1 MKRSIRFTRDEYG
14 RISSFA
20 EYLKIGSIFPQKFDD
35 NDVINL
41 LINYAWKREKKRIDI
56 MFETGYE
63 PAKKFKEILGP
74 LSGLILQGDL
84 TRELDYI
91 DKSEHKTI
99 LISEESEKFLA
110 ELSKKYPGKTNTD
123 IIKTLVFNVIGN
135 PDLVLAILIKLL
147 LEQVFLFISIS
158 RTDGK
163 YSYKKGK
170 QDLINMQ
177 FPKFDIYEIDAE
189 NFHYVIDKLKGL
201 KKYEE
206 LMTISRNNSVNEE
219 VLGDLVNVGFMG
231 IVGAYRDQEIPKS
244 VNSMSV
250 AGAKIMS
257 RAAPMMAAIKLT
269 SVLALYTTMKEIKE
283 GFAGAYPALFDKL
296 VSLFLI
302 QHKQD
307 RIAEYYGN
315 VYNALFSELK
325 EWEEYIQKY
334 KTI

>member
-1 MKRSIRFTRDEYG
+1 MKRSIRFTREEYG
-14 RISSFA
+14 RISSLS

-41 LINYAWKREKKRIDI
+41 LINYAWKKEKKRVDI
-56 MFETGYE
+56 MFEAGYE
-63 PAKKFKEILGP
+63 PTKKFKEILGP
-74 LSGLILQGDL
+74 LSGLILRGDL
-84 TRELDYI
+84 RTELDYV

-110 ELSKKYPGKTNTD
+110 EISKKYPKKTNTD
-123 IIKTLVFNVIGN
+123 IIKTLAFNIIGN
-135 PDLVLAILIKLL
+135 PDLVLAILMKLL

-170 QDLINMQ
+170 EDFISMQ
-177 FPKFDIYEIDAE
+177 FPKFDIYELDTE
-189 NFHYVIDKLKGL
+189 NFYYVIDKLKGL
-201 KKYEE
+201 KRYEE
-206 LMTISRNNSVNEE
+206 LMTISKNNSVNEE
-219 VLGDLVNVGFMG
+219 VLGDMVNVGLMG

-244 VNSMSV
+244 IDSMSV

-257 RAAPMMAAIKLT
+257 RAVPMMAAIKIT
-269 SVLALYTTMKEIKE
+269 SILALYTTMKEIKE
-283 GFAGAYPALFDKL
+283 GFPGAYPALFDKL

-307 RIAEYYGN
+307 RIPEYYEN
-315 VYNALFSELK
+315 VYNALFNELK

-334 KTI
+334 KAI